1 MSIAELGLS
10 REEAEAVARL
20 AAAVP
25 VPAGAAI
32 DALKYLQA
40 RRGYVCDEG
49 LAALAGALGMGV
61 AALEEVATF
70 YNLIFRR
77 PVGRRVIL
85 LCDSVTCWMLG
96 RDALQARIFARL
108 GIGPGETTADGEFTL
123 LPIVC
128 LGACDRA
135 PALMLGDELHGDVD
149 AARLDALLGVA
160 DG

>member
-1 MSIAELGLS
+1 MSIVESGLS
-10 REEAEAVARL
+10 REEAEAVAAL
-20 AAAVP
+20 AAAAH

-32 DALKYLQA
+32 DALKYVQA
-40 RRGYVCDEG
+40 RRGYVSDDS

-61 AALEEVATF
+61 AALDEVATF
-70 YNLIFRR
+70 YNLIFRQK
-77 PVGRRVIL
+77 VGRRVIL

-108 GIGPGETTADGEFTL
+108 GIRPGETTADGDFTL
-123 LPIVC
+123 LPVVC